1 MKLSGGKWTAVAAC
15 LLLATLTLDQVKA
28 QEVAE
33 PETPFVLEGRVWASK
48 RAFIESGMRCGT
60 PHPTLDE
67 IADIDSAIRKRLLV
81 SPLVNGGT
89 INVYVHVINR
99 GTGIQNGDV
108 PDSQIREQI
117 KVLNDAYASTGWS
130 FNLVSI
136 DRTTNARWF
145 EMQPGTLAERQAK
158 KALRKGTAADLNLY
172 TANPGGGLL
181 GWATFPWSYESSPDM
196 DGVVVLYSSLPGG
209 TAAPYNEGDTATHEV
224 GHWMGLYHTFQG
236 GCQAPG
242 DRVDDTP
249 YERSPAS
256 GCPVG
261 RNTCPLKPGVDPI
274 FNFMDYSDDACMV
287 EFTAGQTVRMN
298 ESFTAYRQGK

>member
-1 MKLSGGKWTAVAAC
+1 MKLSGGKWTVAAC
-15 LLLATLTLDQVKA
+15 LLFASLTLGQVKA
-28 QEVAE
+28 QDVAE

-60 PHPTLDE
+60 PNLTLDE
-67 IADIDSAIRKRLLV
+67 IADIDSVIRKRLLV
-81 SPLVNGGT
+81 SPSVNGGT

-99 GTGIQNGDV
+99 GTGIENGDV

-130 FNLVSI
+130 FNLASI

-145 EMQPGTLAERQAK
+145 DMQPGTLAERQAK
-158 KALRKGTAADLNLY
+158 KALRKGTAEDLNLY

-181 GWATFPWSYESSPDM
+181 GWATFPWSYEGNPDL

-224 GHWMGLYHTFQG
+224 GHWMGLFHTFQG

-249 YERSPAS
+249 YERSGAS

-261 RNTCPLKPGVDPI
+261 RNSCPMKPGDDPI

-287 EFTAGQTVRMN
+287 EFTGGQTVRMN
-298 ESFTAYRQGK
+298 ESFTTYRQGK